1 MEETLTPQPVD
12 DLNEKDLQVAIQRIF
27 EETKQIDLR
36 IEKNQAGINRSK
48 LRILARLDSLRASL

>member
-1 MEETLTPQPVD
+1 MEETLTPQPVA

-48 LRILARLDSLRASL
+48 LRIRARLDSLRAML